1 MGQLHSPARY
11 RDTARVPLHGG
22 ENGHKDSDLDDLRA
36 ENAQLRALVIQ
47 LSKLVI
53 RNIVERK

>member
-1 MGQLHSPARY
+1 MGQVHPPARY
-11 RDTARVPLHGG
+11 RDKIDRDLPHASDS
-22 ENGHKDSDLDDLRA
+22 GHKDLDDLRE
-36 ENAQLRALVIQ
+36 ENAQLRTLVIQ